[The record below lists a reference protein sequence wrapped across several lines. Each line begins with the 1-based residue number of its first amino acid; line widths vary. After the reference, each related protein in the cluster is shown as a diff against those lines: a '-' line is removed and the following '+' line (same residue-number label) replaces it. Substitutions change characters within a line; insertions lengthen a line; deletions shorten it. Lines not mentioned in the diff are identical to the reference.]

1 MFYTENAVT
10 SVELFQAQL
19 FDTPL
24 TPEELLPRFSAEQY
38 SPEQY
43 TYSLMVRTGT
53 KLVGTGTRMIQLFR
67 LDPNSEQTTV
77 NLTNDSTKLTHQ
89 VDLLSAQPTQI
100 PPGTNAVS
108 VDWSEDTAALATNAL
123 GNEFRGSRVS
133 EVLVAYYDES
143 IEELENRFLDLPLL
157 VEQEWRH
164 TFSAGSSVTLDQL
177 VDEAGQP
184 FPGIDGDGTW
194 MLGLICGEC
203 SNPAPWYLTRLQ
215 PCSQ

>member
-1 MFYTENAVT
+1 
-10 SVELFQAQL
+10 
-19 FDTPL
+19 
-24 TPEELLPRFSAEQY
+24 
-38 SPEQY
+38 
-43 TYSLMVRTGT
+43 MVRTGT

-143 IEELENRFLDLPLL
+143 IEEL
-157 VEQEWRH
+157 
-164 TFSAGSSVTLDQL
+164 
-177 VDEAGQP
+177 
-184 FPGIDGDGTW
+184 
-194 MLGLICGEC
+194 
-203 SNPAPWYLTRLQ
+203 
-215 PCSQ
+215 